1 MSDFSPTSVP
11 CTHILLPSPP
21 LAPLPPMIFVTPA
34 SPAHRTDRV
43 MIIFP
48 GGGYQKVMVTK
59 EGTKVAEHFATLGYS
74 SFVVNVSSFPPWHGM
89 TF

>member
-1 MSDFSPTSVP
+1 
-11 CTHILLPSPP
+11 
-21 LAPLPPMIFVTPA
+21 
-34 SPAHRTDRV
+34 